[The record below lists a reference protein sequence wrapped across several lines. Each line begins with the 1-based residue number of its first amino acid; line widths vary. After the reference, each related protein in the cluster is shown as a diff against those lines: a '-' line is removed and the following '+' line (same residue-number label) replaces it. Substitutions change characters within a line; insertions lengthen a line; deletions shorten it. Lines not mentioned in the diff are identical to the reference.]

1 MSKITIEDVLKK
13 KKLIEQEQKTYHS
26 SYFNADIDIISINPE
41 QIIDIMQEKTDQISQ
56 YCKLIY
62 LSCPFFAQKELQEQL
77 NVADPF
83 DTVRAV
89 YDDNICE
96 IFEIGNL
103 IMARYGFT
111 TDKVEA
117 VKKP

>member
-1 MSKITIEDVLKK
+1 MAKLTIDAVLKK
-13 KKLIEQEQKTYHS
+13 KKLIEKEQSSYHS
-26 SYFNADIDIISINPE
+26 SYFDADIDIISINPE
-41 QIIDIMQEKTDQISQ
+41 EIIDIMQEKTDQITQ
-56 YCKLIY
+56 YCKLVY
-62 LSCPFFAQKELQEQL
+62 LSCPFFAQKELQDEL

-96 IFEIGNL
+96 IFEIGNI

-111 TDKVEA
+111 KDKVET
-117 VKKP
+117 VKKQ